1 MPIDV
6 EAVRR
11 QTRGVLS
18 VTHLNNAGSSLPP
31 GPVVDT
37 VVAHLRREEEIG
49 GYEAAEEAADRLEG
63 VYSSVARLIGAG
75 PNEIALAESGSR
87 AWAMAVYSF
96 PFVPRTRLLIG
107 RTEYA
112 GNVLALRHLAR
123 RNDLQI
129 VMLDDDPH
137 GQVDVEH
144 LQRELDRGNVA
155 MVALTHVPMANGLVN
170 PAAEVGRRCRA
181 AGVMFVLDACQSV
194 GQMPLDVQALG
205 CDVLAGTGRK
215 FLRGPRGTA
224 FLYVRASVLERLEPA
239 MLDGHS
245 AVPAGAGGLEI
256 RGDARRFESWETSP
270 AGRLGLGR
278 AVDYALALGL
288 DAVQQRVAGLAEQLR
303 AELAAVPAVIVHD
316 RGITRCGIVTFS
328 VTGTDAR
335 NVRTRLADHRINV
348 SVVPLPAAPAGAT
361 PAGREGEDLV
371 VRASVHYY
379 NTGAEI
385 RRLAGFLRGM
395 YGGT

>member
-1 MPIDV
+1 MSVDV
-6 EAVRR
+6 EDVRR
-11 QTRGVLS
+11 QTRGVLG
-18 VTHLNNAGSSLPP
+18 VIHLNNAGSSLVPSAVMDA
-31 GPVVDT
+31 VVG
-37 VVAHLRREEEIG
+37 HLRREEEIG

-75 PNEIALAESGSR
+75 PNEIALAENGSR

-96 PFVPRTRLLIG
+96 PFVPRTRVLIG

-112 GNVLALRHLAR
+112 GNVVALRHLAH

-129 VMLDDDPH
+129 VVLDDDPH

-144 LQRELDRGNVA
+144 LQRELERGNVA
-155 MVALTHVPMANGLVN
+155 LVALTHVPMANGLVN
-170 PAAEVGRRCRA
+170 PAEEVGRRCRA
-181 AGVMFVLDACQSV
+181 AGVLFVLDACQSV

-245 AVPAGAGGLEI
+245 AVPAGAEGFEV
-256 RGDARRFESWETSP
+256 RGDARRFESWETSA

-278 AVDYALALGL
+278 AADYALELGL
-288 DAVQQRVAGLAEQLR
+288 DAVQERVAGLAEQLR
-303 AELAAVPAVIVHD
+303 SELAAVPSVTVHD
-316 RGITRCGIVTFS
+316 RGLTRCGIVTFS
-328 VTGTDAR
+328 VKGIDAGTI
-335 NVRTRLADHRINV
+335 RTRLAQRRINV
-348 SVVPLPAAPAGAT
+348 SVAPAPFT
-361 PAGREGEDLV
+361 PSGPVLTGVQRGPEVV

-379 NTGAEI
+379 NTETEI
-385 RRLAGFLRGM
+385 QRLVGFIRQ
-395 YGGT
+395 T

>member
-1 MPIDV
+1 MSIDV
-6 EAVRR
+6 EAVRG
-11 QTRGVLS
+11 QTRGVLR
-18 VTHLNNAGSSLPP
+18 VTHLNNAGSSLVP
-31 GPVVDT
+31 GPVMDT
-37 VVAHLRREEEIG
+37 VVGHLRREEEIG

-63 VYSSVARLIGAG
+63 VYSSVARLVGAG
-75 PNEIALAESGSR
+75 PGEIALGESGSR
-87 AWAMAVYSF
+87 AWAAAVYSF
-96 PFVPRTRLLIG
+96 VFVPGSRVLIG

-112 GNVLALRHLAR
+112 GNVIAMRQLAR
-123 RNDLQI
+123 RNDLEI
-129 VMLDDDPH
+129 VVLEDDPH
-137 GQVDVEH
+137 GLVDVEH
-144 LQRELDRGNVA
+144 LQRELERGNVA

-194 GQMPLDVQALG
+194 GQMPLDVQSLG

-224 FLYVRASVLERLEPA
+224 FLYVRASVLEQLEPA

-245 AVPAGAGGLEI
+245 AVPTGAKGFDV
-256 RGDARRFESWETSP
+256 RGDARRFENWETSA

-288 DAVQQRVAGLAEQLR
+288 DAIQERVVGLAEQLR
-303 AELAAVPAVIVHD
+303 AELAAVPAVTVHD

-328 VTGTDAR
+328 VKGSDAR
-335 NVRTRLADHRINV
+335 NIRTRLAEHRINV
-348 SVVPLPAAPAGAT
+348 SVAPASARSDSLPTGM
-361 PAGREGEDLV
+361 PPGEEMV

-379 NTGAEI
+379 NTEAEI
-385 RRLAGFLRGM
+385 QRLVGVLR
-395 YGGT
+395 

>member
-1 MPIDV
+1 MSIDV

-11 QTRGVLS
+11 QTRGVLG
-18 VTHLNNAGSSLPP
+18 VTHLNNAGSSLVSC
-31 GPVVDT
+31 PVLDT
-37 VVAHLRREEEIG
+37 VVGHLLREEQIG

-75 PNEIALAESGSR
+75 ANEIALAESGSR
-87 AWAMAVYSF
+87 AWAVAVYSF

-112 GNVLALRHLAR
+112 GNVIALRQLAR

-129 VMLDDDPH
+129 VVLEDDPY
-137 GQVDVEH
+137 GQVDVED

-194 GQMPLDVQALG
+194 GQMPLDVQSLG

-245 AVPAGAGGLEI
+245 AVPTAAGGFEV
-256 RGDARRFESWETSP
+256 RGDARRFESWETSA

-278 AVDYALALGL
+278 AADYAMALGL
-288 DAVQQRVAGLAEQLR
+288 DAVQERVVGLAEQLR
-303 AELAAVPAVIVHD
+303 SELAAVPAVTVHD

-328 VTGTDAR
+328 VKGSDAR
-335 NVRTRLADHRINV
+335 NIRTRLAEHRINV
-348 SVVPLPAAPAGAT
+348 SVAPLPFTQADSLPTGT
-361 PAGREGEDLV
+361 RPGEDMV

-379 NTGAEI
+379 NTEAEI
-385 RRLAGFLRGM
+385 QRLVGFLR
-395 YGGT
+395 

>member
-6 EAVRR
+6 QAVRR

-18 VTHLNNAGSSLPP
+18 VTHLNNAGSSLVSR
-31 GPVVDT
+31 PVFDT
-37 VVAHLRREEEIG
+37 VMDYLRREEEIG
-49 GYEAAEEAADRLEG
+49 GYEAAEEASDRLEG
-63 VYSSVARLIGAG
+63 VYSSVARLIGAA

-96 PFVPRTRLLIG
+96 PFVSGTRLLIG
-107 RTEYA
+107 RNEYA
-112 GNVLALRHLAR
+112 GNVIALR
-123 RNDLQI
+123 QI
-129 VMLDDDPH
+129 ACRHNLEIVVLDDDAD

-144 LQRELDRGNVA
+144 LQRELERGNVA

-194 GQMPLDVQALG
+194 GQMPLDVQLLG

-224 FLYVRASVLERLEPA
+224 FVYVRAAVLGRLEPV

-245 AVPAGAGGLEI
+245 AVPIGVGGI
-256 RGDARRFESWETSP
+256 KVRGDARRFESWEASI

-278 AVDYALALGL
+278 AADYALSLGL
-288 DAVQQRVAGLAEQLR
+288 DAVQERVIGLADQLR
-303 AELAAVPAVIVHD
+303 FELAAVPSVTVHD
-316 RGITRCGIVTFS
+316 RGIVRCGIVTFS
-328 VTGTDAR
+328 VKGNDAR
-335 NVRTRLADHRINV
+335 NIKASMADRRINV
-348 SVVPLPAAPAGAT
+348 SVAPLFSAQVDCAPTGDT
-361 PAGREGEDLV
+361 MKGDMV

-379 NTGAEI
+379 NTEAEI
-385 RRLAGFLRGM
+385 QRLVGFLR
-395 YGGT
+395 

>member
-6 EAVRR
+6 DEVRA
-11 QTRGVLS
+11 QTRSVLN
-18 VTHLNNAGSSLPP
+18 VVHFNNAGSSLMPR
-31 GPVVDT
+31 PVADT
-37 VVAHLRREEEIG
+37 VVGHLRREEEIG
-49 GYEAAEEAADRLEG
+49 GYEAAEEASDRLEN
-63 VYSSVARLIGAG
+63 VYSSVARLVGAR
-75 PNEIALAESGSR
+75 PEEVALAENGSR
-87 AWAMAVYSF
+87 AWAAAVYSF
-96 PFVPRTRLLIG
+96 PFIPRARLLIG

-112 GNVLALRHLAR
+112 GNVLALRQLAE
-123 RNDLQI
+123 RNDLEI
-129 VMLDDDPH
+129 VVLQDDEH

-144 LQRELDRGNVA
+144 LQLELERGNVA

-170 PAAEVGRRCRA
+170 PAAEVGKRCRA

-224 FLYVRASVLERLEPA
+224 FLYVRAAVLDRLKPA

-245 AVPAGAGGLEI
+245 ARPSGASGFEI
-256 RGDARRFESWETSP
+256 RSNARRFESWEGSA

-278 AVDYALALGL
+278 AADYALALGL
-288 DAVQQRVAGLAEQLR
+288 DAVQERVAGLADQLR
-303 AELAAVPAVIVHD
+303 SELAAVPGVTVHD

-328 VTGTDAR
+328 VAGREADGIKR
-335 NVRTRLADHRINV
+335 LLADHRINV
-348 SVVPLPAAPAGAT
+348 SVVPRPHSSCKGAP
-361 PAGREGEDLV
+361 PVPEML

-379 NTGAEI
+379 NTEAEVQ
-385 RRLAGFLRGM
+385 LASASVMANRP
-395 YGGT
+395 

>member
-1 MPIDV
+1 MSIDV

-18 VTHLNNAGSSLPP
+18 VTHLNNAGSSLVPS
-31 GPVVDT
+31 PVMDT
-37 VVAHLRREEEIG
+37 VVGHLGREEEIG

-75 PNEIALAESGSR
+75 SNEIALTENGSR
-87 AWAMAVYSF
+87 AWSMAVYSF

-112 GNVLALRHLAR
+112 GNVIALRHLAR
-123 RNDLQI
+123 RNDLEI
-129 VMLDDDPH
+129 VVLDDDPH

-144 LQRELDRGNVA
+144 LQQELERGNVA

-194 GQMPLDVQALG
+194 GQMPLDVQSLG

-245 AVPAGAGGLEI
+245 AVPTGAGGLEV
-256 RGDARRFESWETSP
+256 RGDARRFESWESSA

-288 DAVQQRVAGLAEQLR
+288 DAVQERVVGLAEQLR
-303 AELAAVPAVIVHD
+303 SELAAVPAVTVHD

-328 VTGTDAR
+328 VKGSDAR
-335 NVRTRLADHRINV
+335 NIRMRLADRRINV
-348 SVVPLPAAPAGAT
+348 SVAPLPFPQIDSSPSGT
-361 PAGREGEDLV
+361 RQVEEMV

-379 NTGAEI
+379 NTETEI
-385 RRLAGFLRGM
+385 QRLVGFLR
-395 YGGT
+395 

>member
-1 MPIDV
+1 MSIDV

-18 VTHLNNAGSSLPP
+18 VTHLNNAGSSLVP
-31 GPVVDT
+31 GSVMDT
-37 VVAHLRREEEIG
+37 VVGHLRREEEIG
-49 GYEAAEEAADRLEG
+49 GYEAAEEAAVRLDE
-63 VYSSVARLIGAG
+63 VYSSVARLVGAA
-75 PNEIALAESGSR
+75 PDEIALAESGSR
-87 AWAMAVYSF
+87 AWAAAVYSF
-96 PFVPRTRLLIG
+96 PFVPGTRVLIG

-112 GNVLALRHLAR
+112 GNVVALRQLALRNGLEIA
-123 RNDLQI
+123 
-129 VMLDDDPH
+129 VLDDDPD
-137 GQVDVEH
+137 GLVDVQH
-144 LQRELDRGNVA
+144 LQRELERGNVA

-170 PAAEVGRRCRA
+170 PAAEVGKRCRA

-194 GQMPLDVQALG
+194 GQMPLDVQSLG

-245 AVPAGAGGLEI
+245 AVPTGAGGLEV
-256 RGDARRFESWETSP
+256 RGDARRFESWETSA

-288 DAVQQRVAGLAEQLR
+288 DAVQERVAGLAEEMR
-303 AELAAVPAVIVHD
+303 AELAEVPGVIVHD
-316 RGITRCGIVTFS
+316 RGIIRCGIVTFS
-328 VTGTDAR
+328 VQGSDAR
-335 NVRTRLADHRINV
+335 NIRSRLAEHRVNV
-348 SVVPLPAAPAGAT
+348 SVAPSPFAWAYSIPTGT
-361 PAGREGEDLV
+361 RQGEDMV

-379 NTGAEI
+379 NTHTEVQ
-385 RRLAGFLRGM
+385 RLVSFLR
-395 YGGT
+395 